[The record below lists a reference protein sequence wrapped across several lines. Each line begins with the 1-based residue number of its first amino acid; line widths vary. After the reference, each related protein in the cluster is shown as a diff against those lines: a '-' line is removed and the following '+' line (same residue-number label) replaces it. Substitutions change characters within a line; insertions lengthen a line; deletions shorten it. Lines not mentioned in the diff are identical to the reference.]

1 MFDFSFES
9 DDENLMDDDV
19 LINDETA
26 VDDAGDDSETVNVTP
41 DTKETSHNEVASAG
55 GVSLG
60 NNQDQLE
67 MDPVAATE
75 SYILRQFGLSR
86 EDMEE
91 AVEET
96 IDEAETIP
104 NADVLEGEEDPDI
117 IATAVTDN
125 AIIEGT
131 AQDEIDSAGEVVDAD
146 DTPDLGVED
155 ADSYMDDE
163 DSAEAYLDWDIYG
176 RSRENMLIHTT
187 SVNDIVRQ
195 RDYGKLKQKIDDWME
210 DVGCVPCTKEE
221 FEKWYSSLSGDNK
234 QLQDLFYQAFSFNV
248 VDGQSY
254 IMVQTIISSR
264 AAIATIVGAF
274 AYGAGVLAFL
284 ISLIKHAVRG
294 EYVGYM
300 YAVGK
305 DKRGSCKIMNKA
317 LFCVTKDKRAF
328 RKDSVGSA
336 II

>member
-9 DDENLMDDDV
+9 DDENLMEDDV

-55 GVSLG
+55 GVSTG

-125 AIIEGT
+125 AIIEGA

-155 ADSYMDDE
+155 GDSCMDGE

-176 RSRENMLIHTT
+176 EIGLR
-187 SVNDIVRQ
+187 
-195 RDYGKLKQKIDDWME
+195 KI
-210 DVGCVPCTKEE
+210 C
-221 FEKWYSSLSGDNK
+221 
-234 QLQDLFYQAFSFNV
+234 
-248 VDGQSY
+248 
-254 IMVQTIISSR
+254 
-264 AAIATIVGAF
+264 
-274 AYGAGVLAFL
+274 
-284 ISLIKHAVRG
+284 
-294 EYVGYM
+294 
-300 YAVGK
+300 
-305 DKRGSCKIMNKA
+305 
-317 LFCVTKDKRAF
+317 
-328 RKDSVGSA
+328 
-336 II
+336 

>member
-1 MFDFSFES
+1 MDYNFSFES
-9 DDENLMDDDV
+9 EDILDDDTIV
-19 LINDETA
+19 NDETA

-155 ADSYMDDE
+155 AVSYMDDE

-176 RSRENMLIHTT
+176 RSRENMMIHTT

-195 RDYGKLKQKIDDWME
+195 RDYGKLKQNIDDWME

-221 FEKWYSSLSGDNK
+221 FEKWYASLSGDNK

-254 IMVQTIISSR
+254 IMVQSIVSHRS
-264 AAIATIVGAF
+264 AIATIVGAF
-274 AYGAGVLAFL
+274 AGGAGLLAFL

-336 II
+336 IV

>member
-1 MFDFSFES
+1 MDYNFSFES
-9 DDENLMDDDV
+9 EDILDDDTIV
-19 LINDETA
+19 NDETA

-163 DSAEAYLDWDIYG
+163 DSAEAYLDWNIYG
-176 RSRENMLIHTT
+176 RSQENKLIHTKQ
-187 SVNDIVRQ
+187 VDDIVRQ
-195 RDYGKLKQKIDDWME
+195 GDYGKLRRIIDDWME

-221 FEKWYSSLSGDNK
+221 FENWYNTMSGDNQPLK
-234 QLQDLFYQAFSFNV
+234 NLFANAFSFSV

-254 IMVQTIISSR
+254 IMVCNIISYR
-264 AAIATIVGAF
+264 AAIATIVGAL
-274 AYGAGVLAFL
+274 AGGAGVLAFL
-284 ISLIKHAVRG
+284 ISLIKHAARG
-294 EYVGYM
+294 EYVGYI

-305 DKRGSCKIMNKA
+305 TKNGHCKVMNKP

-328 RKDSVGSA
+328 RRDSVGPA
-336 II
+336 IV

>member
-1 MFDFSFES
+1 MDYNFSFES
-9 DDENLMDDDV
+9 EDILDDDTIV
-19 LINDETA
+19 NDETA
-26 VDDAGDDSETVNVTP
+26 VDEAGDDSETVNVTP

-55 GVSLG
+55 GVSTG

-125 AIIEGT
+125 AIIESA
-131 AQDEIDSAGEVVDAD
+131 AQDEVDSAGEVVDAD

-155 ADSYMDDE
+155 ADSCMDGE

-176 RSRENMLIHTT
+176 GGPVSGKHISRC
-187 SVNDIVRQ
+187 R
-195 RDYGKLKQKIDDWME
+195 R
-210 DVGCVPCTKEE
+210 
-221 FEKWYSSLSGDNK
+221 
-234 QLQDLFYQAFSFNV
+234 
-248 VDGQSY
+248 
-254 IMVQTIISSR
+254 
-264 AAIATIVGAF
+264 
-274 AYGAGVLAFL
+274 
-284 ISLIKHAVRG
+284 
-294 EYVGYM
+294 
-300 YAVGK
+300 
-305 DKRGSCKIMNKA
+305 
-317 LFCVTKDKRAF
+317 
-328 RKDSVGSA
+328 
-336 II
+336 

>member
-1 MFDFSFES
+1 MDYNFSFES
-9 DDENLMDDDV
+9 EDILDDDTIV
-19 LINDETA
+19 NDETA
-26 VDDAGDDSETVNVTP
+26 VDEAGDDSETVNVTP

-55 GVSLG
+55 GVSTG

-125 AIIEGT
+125 AIIESA
-131 AQDEIDSAGEVVDAD
+131 AQDEVDSAGEVVDAD

-155 ADSYMDDE
+155 ADSCMDGE

-176 RSRENMLIHTT
+176 RSQENMLIHTP

-195 RDYGKLKQKIDDWME
+195 KDYGKLKQKIDDWME
-210 DVGCVPCTKEE
+210 DTGCSPCTKEE
-221 FEKWYSSLSGDNK
+221 FEKWYTSLSGDNHNVHN
-234 QLQDLFYQAFSFNV
+234 LFFRAFSFNV

-254 IMVQTIISSR
+254 IMVQSMVSFR
-264 AAIATIVGAF
+264 AAIATIIGTLTL
-274 AYGAGVLAFL
+274 AGPLMFL
-284 ISLIKHAVRG
+284 ISLLKHAMRG

-305 DKRGSCKIMNKA
+305 DKKGSCKIMNDA
-317 LFCVTKDKRAF
+317 LFCVTKDKRSF
-328 RKDSVGSA
+328 RKDAVGSVV
-336 II
+336 